1 MSKLQ
6 EYRVNRQIRAREV
19 RLIDETGTQI
29 GIVPLREALSIAEE
43 KGLDLVEIAPQAKPP
58 VCKIMDYG
66 KFKYE
71 LKKKEREA
79 RRKQKEHQIEVKDI
93 RMKVRIDE
101 HDLRVKLKYM
111 REFLEDGDKVRVRI
125 RFRGRENV
133 HPELGERLFKR
144 IVEELQDL
152 GEVEVQ
158 PKREGPFLVFT
169 LAPKRRK

>member
-6 EYRVNRQIRAREV
+6 DYRVNRQIRAREV
-19 RLIDETGTQI
+19 RLIDETGTQV
-29 GIVPLREALSIAEE
+29 GIVPLQEALTLAEE

-79 RRKQKEHQIEVKDI
+79 RRKQKEHAIEVKDI

-101 HDLRVKLKYM
+101 HDLRVKLKHM

-133 HPELGERLFKR
+133 HPELGDRLFRR
-144 IVEELQDL
+144 IVEELKDV
-152 GEVEVQ
+152 GDVEVQ

-169 LAPKRRK
+169 LAPKRRR

>member
-6 EYRVNRQIRAREV
+6 DYRVNRQIRAREV
-19 RLIDETGTQI
+19 RLIDETGTQV
-29 GIVPLREALSIAEE
+29 GIVPLQEALTLAEE

-79 RRKQKEHQIEVKDI
+79 RRKQKEHAIEVKDI

-101 HDLRVKLKYM
+101 HDLKVKLKHM

-133 HPELGERLFKR
+133 HPELGDRLFRR
-144 IVEELQDL
+144 IVEELKDV
-152 GEVEVQ
+152 GDVEVQ

-169 LAPKRRK
+169 LAPKRRR

>member
-1 MSKLQ
+1 MGKLQ
-6 EYRVNRQIRAREV
+6 NYRVNRQIRVREV
-19 RLIDETGTQI
+19 RLIDENGQQV
-29 GIVPLREALSIAEE
+29 GIVPIKEALALAEE
-43 KGLDLVEIAPQAKPP
+43 RGLDLVEIAPQARPP

-79 RRKQKEHQIEVKDI
+79 RKKQREHQIEVKDI

-101 HDLRVKLKYM
+101 HDLKVKLKHM
-111 REFLEDGDKVRVRI
+111 KEFLEEGDKVRVRI
-125 RFRGRENV
+125 RFRGRENA
-133 HPELGERLFKR
+133 HPELGDKLFGR
-144 IVEELQDL
+144 IVQELQDV
-152 GEVEVQ
+152 GEVEAQ

>member
-19 RLIDETGTQI
+19 RLIDENGQQI
-29 GIVPLREALSIAEE
+29 GIVPLSEALSMAEE

-79 RRKQKEHQIEVKDI
+79 RKKQKEHQIEVKDI

-101 HDLRVKLKYM
+101 HDLKVKLGHM

-125 RFRGRENV
+125 RFRGRENI
-133 HPELGERLFKR
+133 HPELGEKLYKK
-144 IVEELQDL
+144 IVENLQDV
-152 GEVEVQ
+152 GEVEVP
-158 PKREGPFLVFT
+158 PKKEGPFLIFT
-169 LAPKRRK
+169 LAPKRKK

>member
-1 MSKLQ
+1 MSKIQ
-6 EYRVNRQIRAREV
+6 EYRVNRQIKAKEV
-19 RLIDETGTQI
+19 RLIDESGAQI
-29 GIVPLREALSIAEE
+29 GIVPLKEALNIAED
-43 KGLDLVEIAPQAKPP
+43 KGLDLVEIAPKAKPP

-79 RRKQKEHQIEVKDI
+79 RKKQKEHAIEVKDI

-101 HDLRVKLKYM
+101 HDLKVKLKHM

-133 HPELGERLFKR
+133 HPELGERLFKK
-144 IVEELQDL
+144 IVDELQDL
-152 GEVEVQ
+152 GEVETQ

-169 LAPKRRK
+169 LMPRRKK